1 MTTAS
6 DHHRARRLALQGLCA
21 LDVQGGKA
29 LDLVLSF
36 LQESRETASTLE
48 EAQEMLR
55 GAFLDRDGN
64 DALLAGQSQHWNV
77 SRMALVDRNILRL
90 AVWELQSQH
99 LSRKIIITE
108 AIHLAKEFA
117 SAESPRFI
125 NGVLD
130 AVARKLAA
138 PGEVITP
145 GEIVSPD
152 EVASPEEIVRPEDA
166 DNE

>member
-1 MTTAS
+1 MANPS

-21 LDVQGGKA
+21 LDVQGEKA
-29 LDLVLSF
+29 LDLVLAF

-48 EAQEMLR
+48 EAQEMLK
-55 GAFLDRDGN
+55 GAFLGREAN

-90 AVWELQSQH
+90 AVWELQEQR
-99 LSRKIIITE
+99 LSRKIVITE

-117 SAESPRFI
+117 TVESPRFI

-130 AVARKLAA
+130 AVAKRIEETTA
-138 PGEVITP
+138 GT
-145 GEIVSPD
+145 GPD
-152 EVASPEEIVRPEDA
+152 E
-166 DNE
+166 

>member
-1 MTTAS
+1 M
-6 DHHRARRLALQGLCA
+6 ALQGLCA
-21 LDVQGGKA
+21 LDVQGEKA
-29 LDLVLSF
+29 LDLVMAF

-48 EAQEMLR
+48 EAQQMLK
-55 GAFLDRDGN
+55 GAFLGREAN

-99 LSRKIIITE
+99 LSRKIVITE

-117 SAESPRFI
+117 TAESPRFI

-130 AVARKLAA
+130 AVAKKLAG
-138 PGEVITP
+138 PGEH
-145 GEIVSPD
+145 
-152 EVASPEEIVRPEDA
+152 AAPEEKAVLDESPAPEE
-166 DNE
+166 DNGGEDEDSAGRAT